1 MNIAVLGSG
10 GREHSIC
17 YALKKSKKIKN
28 LFCIPGNAG
37 TADIATNINT
47 DISNFEKINQIVIKN
62 KIDLI
67 ITGPEQPLVDGIVD
81 YFKKK
86 NVKIFGP
93 EKFAAQLEGSKHFTK
108 IICKENNI
116 PTAKFGFFN
125 DYLLAKKFTS
135 KNRFGCIYT

>member
-17 YALKKSKKIKN
+17 FALKKSKKIKR

-37 TADIATNINT
+37 TASIAKNINI
-47 DISNFEKINQIVIKN
+47 DISDFEKINAVVIKN

-67 ITGPEQPLVDGIVD
+67 IVGPEQPLVDGIVD

-86 NVKIFGP
+86 NIKIFGP
-93 EKFAAQLEGSKHFTK
+93 EKFAAQLEGSKYFTK

-116 PTAKFGFFN
+116 PTAKLGFF
-125 DYLLAKKFTS
+125 DD
-135 KNRFGCIYT
+135 

>member
-17 YALKKSKKIKN
+17 FALKKSKKIKR

-37 TADIATNINT
+37 TASIAKNINI
-47 DISNFEKINQIVIKN
+47 DISDFEKINTVVTKN

-67 ITGPEQPLVDGIVD
+67 IVGPEQPLVDGIVD

-86 NVKIFGP
+86 NIKI
-93 EKFAAQLEGSKHFTK
+93 S
-108 IICKENNI
+108 
-116 PTAKFGFFN
+116 
-125 DYLLAKKFTS
+125 
-135 KNRFGCIYT
+135 